1 MDCCEASSRG
11 TAESTSNPDR
21 RFHKKCIRKERQTPS
36 EELTFVSLSLIPT
49 DRETERQLIKNKQW
63 SLQII
68 QKKHWA
74 LIT

>member
-36 EELTFVSLSLIPT
+36 EELTFVSLSHSYRQR
-49 DRETERQLIKNKQW
+49 DREATN
-63 SLQII
+63 
-68 QKKHWA
+68 
-74 LIT
+74 